1 MRPVRTQRNG
11 HRLAMNRL
19 RTAAVALLAAAG
31 VLSAL
36 AAPAPAVTGSPL
48 PGARL
53 HVPRDNAAR
62 EWAER
67 LRGSRPGDAALLD
80 RIAREPVAM
89 WISRQHAFEASRRE
103 AVDAARAGRV
113 PVVVA
118 YAIPNLDCR
127 GGGVRTSADYRRY
140 ISRMA
145 AGLGR
150 RPAAVILEPDAL
162 AAMDCLNGAQRRQRT
177 SLMRWAVRHFN
188 ATTRAAVYI
197 DGGNAIWKR
206 PEAMAPRLRAAGVR
220 SARGFSVNVSNFVET
235 GRSIAFARDLAN
247 RIGGGVKAVID
258 VGRNGNGPGST
269 PCNPSGRALGRP
281 PTTTTGDPLVD
292 ALLWIKPPGQSDGTC
307 NGGPPGGVFW
317 VEYALGLVR
326 RAQ

>member
-1 MRPVRTQRNG
+1 MLR
-11 HRLAMNRL
+11 RLLAAAV
-19 RTAAVALLAAAG
+19 AAVALLAT
-31 VLSAL
+31 L
-36 AAPAPAVTGSPL
+36 ATDARAVTGSPL

-53 HVPRDNAAR
+53 HVPHDNPAR
-62 EWAER
+62 EAAQR
-67 LRGSRPGDAALLD
+67 LRDSRPSDAALLD
-80 RIAREPVAM
+80 RIATQPVAM
-89 WISRQHAFEASRRE
+89 WISEQHAFEASRRE
-103 AVDAARAGRV
+103 VSDARRAGRV
-113 PVVVA
+113 AVVVA
-118 YAIPNLDCR
+118 YAIPHRDCHD
-127 GGGVRTSADYRRY
+127 GGAQSSAEYRRY

-162 AAMDCLNGAQRRQRT
+162 PAMDCLNSAQQRQRT

-197 DGGNAIWKR
+197 DGGNAIWKG
-206 PEAMAPRLRAAGVR
+206 PAAMAPRLRAAGVR
-220 SARGFSVNVSNFVET
+220 SARGFSVNVSNFVQT
-235 GRSIAFARDLAN
+235 DRSIAFARELAN

-258 VGRNGNGPGST
+258 VGRNGNGATST
-269 PCNPSGRALGRP
+269 PCNPPGRALGRP
-281 PTTTTGDPLVD
+281 PTTSTGDSLVD

-317 VEYALGLVR
+317 VDYALGLAR